1 MTSDAYPPFLT
12 ASRVDLFRHCGA
24 SAVQAQ
30 TQDESAA
37 ASAGTESHAVTLR
50 PGCMPQVFRDWFGA
64 EPRYEAALAWDPA
77 TGRALHLGDGIERG
91 YGLPSPGWLAGTA
104 DACAVR
110 GSVLSVADLKC
121 GFGQCRGGLGPPE
134 QAGQLLLLAWLLWQV
149 TASRQ
154 AERRL
159 ALGGG
164 IECSSLV
171 TAMEQCLTHKRTI
184 AQCRTEEVFVARDWT
199 PTRVRLAW
207 FMQPEG
213 GVPVVEDCEV
223 EPERLRDWA
232 QRLARRTVSVQAD
245 VPRPRPGRWCALC
258 PCFDACPAMGQALK
272 RLSDLPGEVASDE
285 DAAAAHTAIACAERA
300 VARGKRALRTY
311 IERQPLSGVPVGGGQ
326 ALRLVTSSRRTID
339 ARLALDSGI
348 VPASAAELHMTRES
362 IARAMPGQDAD
373 AVVDRLFDAGAV
385 IRTVTSPAVRLV
397 RALPASEG

>member
-1 MTSDAYPPFLT
+1 MSNDAYPPFLT

-64 EPRYEAALAWDPA
+64 EPRYEAALAWDPV

-121 GFGQCRGGLGPPE
+121 GFAQNRGGLGPPE

-149 TASRQ
+149 
-154 AERRL
+154 
-159 ALGGG
+159 
-164 IECSSLV
+164 V
-171 TAMEQCLTHKRTI
+171 
-184 AQCRTEEVFVARDWT
+184 AQKTVIPATVTEEYRQSTGTWT
-199 PTRVRLAW
+199 PSRIRLAW

-285 DAAAAHTAIACAERA
+285 DAAAAHTAIACVERA

-311 IERQPLSGVPVGGGQ
+311 IERQPPSGVPVGGGQ

-348 VPASAAELHMTRES
+348 VPANAAELHMTRES
-362 IARAMPGQDAD
+362 IAHAMPGQDAD

-385 IRTVTSPAVRLV
+385 TRTVTSPAVRLV